1 MPRVIRGALR
11 LPAFALAGT
20 LAVYLMLWIPAERP
34 IDQAV
39 LGPLTF
45 PWTVLFGMGVGAVCW
60 LGFEVGRVRW
70 RRLPA
75 TKRADAVNELLAP
88 LGLTLLGYVLAGAI
102 FGLMD
107 ASIQWK
113 TPAQGV
119 GVIMAVL
126 LAVALAVVPFASGLL
141 AGARDKPSA
150 FLAFVVGPLLGVSC
164 GFLFGVPLAVVFLL
178 TNHPP
183 QCTGRCFQ
191 LPNPIAAVL
200 GVFIITAAGLMTGYI
215 TGVASGLGL
224 LLCRLTDR
232 RLYREWRQTSRT
244 VPPATPPE
252 RAEGTAW

>member
-1 MPRVIRGALR
+1 MARVSRGALL
-11 LPAFALAGT
+11 LPALELGGT

-141 AGARDKPSA
+141 AGAPGKPTA
-150 FLAFVVGPLLGVSC
+150 FPS
-164 GFLFGVPLAVVFLL
+164 FLRVP
-178 TNHPP
+178 
-183 QCTGRCFQ
+183 
-191 LPNPIAAVL
+191 
-200 GVFIITAAGLMTGYI
+200 
-215 TGVASGLGL
+215 
-224 LLCRLTDR
+224 
-232 RLYREWRQTSRT
+232 
-244 VPPATPPE
+244 
-252 RAEGTAW
+252 

>member
-1 MPRVIRGALR
+1 LSSVPRVIRGALR
-11 LPAFALAGT
+11 LPAFALAGM
-20 LAVYLMLWIPAERP
+20 LANYLALRSFSITQET
-34 IDQAV
+34 

-45 PWTVLFGMGVGAVCW
+45 PWTLLFGTGASAVCW

-102 FGLMD
+102 FGLID

-126 LAVALAVVPFASGLL
+126 LAVALA
-141 AGARDKPSA
+141 GARDEPSV

-178 TNHPP
+178 INHPP

-232 RLYREWRQTSRT
+232 QLFREWRQLPSAPR
-244 VPPATPPE
+244 E